1 MNGIFRDDLLDVWSQ
16 VRISHNYDGFNKG
29 YFWAEVNAF

>member
-1 MNGIFRDDLLDVWSQ
+1 MNGIFRDDLSDVSSQ

-29 YFWAEVNAF
+29 CFWAKVNAF